1 MHRILVV
8 HGPNLNLL
16 GTRQPEIYGRVG
28 LAEINAALEKAAG
41 ERGAEIRTFQSNH
54 EGAIIDALHEAR
66 GWANAVIINAGAYTH
81 YSHAIADALAARR
94 GGRWDLWRS
103 RRSICPQWK
112 CISRISMPVKSG
124 GTIPSWRQSSSGRSA
139 VLAGGVTC
147 SRCKAFWNCSMRVRD
162 RANSGNPT
170 NRRLAPRALARRS
183 FSGGGWTRTGPR
195 EREARER
202 DLTFDLCLFAL

>member
-41 ERGAEIRTFQSNH
+41 ERGAEIRAFQSNN

-81 YSHAIADALAARR
+81 YSHAIADALAAV
-94 GGRWDLWRS
+94 DLPAVEVHLSNIHAREEWRHHS
-103 RRSICPQWK
+103 VLAPVVIGSICGLGWRGYTLGLEALLELLDER
-112 CISRISMPVKSG
+112 SE
-124 GTIPSWRQSSSGRSA
+124 PSHSPGRGSA
-139 VLAGGVTC
+139 
-147 SRCKAFWNCSMRVRD
+147 
-162 RANSGNPT
+162 
-170 NRRLAPRALARRS
+170 
-183 FSGGGWTRTGPR
+183 
-195 EREARER
+195 
-202 DLTFDLCLFAL
+202 

>member
-41 ERGAEIRTFQSNH
+41 ERGAEIRTFQSNN

-81 YSHAIADALAARR
+81 YSHAIADALAAVNLPAVEVHLSNIHVREE
-94 GGRWDLWRS
+94 WRHHS
-103 RRSICPQWK
+103 VLAPVVIGSICGLGWRGYTLGLEALLELLDER
-112 CISRISMPVKSG
+112 SE
-124 GTIPSWRQSSSGRSA
+124 PSHSPGRGSA
-139 VLAGGVTC
+139 
-147 SRCKAFWNCSMRVRD
+147 
-162 RANSGNPT
+162 
-170 NRRLAPRALARRS
+170 
-183 FSGGGWTRTGPR
+183 
-195 EREARER
+195 
-202 DLTFDLCLFAL
+202 